1 MRADDK
7 VTINTALATGAQREF
22 IQVLQEIFLLQGTL
36 KDLIERFLGSQD
48 QVEEQTWNEEEHNEQ
63 RRKHL
68 RKDASAPRL
77 DIAEC
82 PGNERKPQ
90 RNQVGDPDRQEKL
103 CAARRSLNQ
112 LDLSLQNPAARS
124 RGP

>member
-1 MRADDK
+1 MWADDK
-7 VTINTALATGAQREF
+7 VAIDATLATRAQRQF
-22 IQVLQEIFLLQGTL
+22 VQVLEEIFFLQGTL
-36 KDLIERFLGSQD
+36 KDLIKRFLGPQD
-48 QVEEQTWNEEEHNEQ
+48 QIEQQAWHEEEHDEQ

-68 RKDASAPRL
+68 RKNASAPRL

-112 LDLSLQNPAARS
+112 LGLSLQNHAART